1 MPKAT
6 IPRQTQVIDRRL
18 IGRPS
23 WSNVLVVVV
32 TGGRD
37 VTDKYM
43 RFDALDRVLV
53 FAGEHRLR
61 MVLVEGG
68 ARGAD
73 RSDRLWAY
81 CNRVRFVTERALW
94 AEHGDAA
101 GPTHNQLMIDKHKP
115 DLCVAMP
122 GGDGT
127 AEMVKRCKRA
137 SIPAIP

>member
-73 RSDRLWAY
+73 RSDRLWA
-81 CNRVRFVTERALW
+81 
-94 AEHGDAA
+94 
-101 GPTHNQLMIDKHKP
+101 
-115 DLCVAMP
+115 